1 MKKQKK
7 DFFQELK
14 DRNVWREIRAYL
26 FGGAA
31 LIPLIIALQ
40 SIDDNIID
48 TNTIKVICIIFI
60 SLFPSVFLF
69 AYHHGESKKAPWS
82 KAEKI
87 GIPTNMLI
95 TLFLVIFFYDNNVT
109 ASETTTELIENL
121 ETGEIEEIEVVKK
134 EYRKKIYL
142 SFFENTSNDTT
153 QNWLE
158 YGIPYAIN
166 KDLRQDNYMTPNLFS
181 KWSIE
186 KKDDTYKYGDQISL
200 ATYREIAKE
209 KNIPYFI
216 IGSFKKVNDKFEIS
230 TNLWKTNTG
239 KLIKERK
246 FTDHN
251 LFNLIDQISISIKED
266 LGLSTEYIE
275 NTEDLPISVYLTES
289 LKAYKYFSTATNLRN
304 TRNKSFSLFDQN
316 QLQQEINLL
325 NQAIDIDNNFAL
337 AYNECIHRYDRMG
350 NRKDS
355 VEIYW
360 KKVMQKIHKFQEHM
374 QYGIKYR
381 YFTKQGKTEQGV
393 RVLTNWAKKYPN
405 IQDPHEYLASYYNEI
420 GEKQKAID
428 AYKEALNIDKT
439 DYVIYRNIASNYED
453 MYDFENAVR
462 WFKKSA
468 NIYSKQTSDIQSICW
483 IFKSVR
489 EMDSAKYYYNE
500 LLSRDPDNFYAHC
513 RLFDIKKALSGDWD
527 LNPDYLLDYAQDDR
541 DSSNVEYYKRI
552 KYWKTG
558 QIKKF
563 YHLEDSLNNIEKTG
577 WIGLG
582 IPEYDQ
588 FQKEHE
594 SFYKLAALGGK
605 AKIDSQLIQKKEII
619 SQILSSDKYGES
631 VKGIIKTYQEMAAY
645 IYLFE
650 IFQKESQKEIDS
662 VINYLKEQENKVTKA
677 SVRITFGNDNSNRI
691 RLQAKSHAL
700 EGEYENAIAILEEN
714 KQLNSGN
721 GYLLQ
726 LAKYYHK
733 LGDYKKAEENFN
745 IIFSTNPYHSKYNY
759 YAALLYYDWGK
770 TEKAK
775 EKLDISLE
783 KLENADEDYVLAN
796 KVKETAQEWR
806 GNKTSLP

>member
-1 MKKQKK
+1 MKKKK
-7 DFFQELK
+7 GFFQELRE
-14 DRNVWREIRAYL
+14 RNVWREVRAYL

-31 LIPLIIALQ
+31 IIPLVLLLQ
-40 SIDDNIID
+40 PIVGFSQNVS
-48 TNTIKVICIIFI
+48 NIIFI
-60 SLFPSVFLF
+60 IFFSLFPSVFLF
-69 AYHHGESKKAPWS
+69 AYHHGESRDTPWS
-82 KAEKI
+82 KAERI
-87 GIPTNMLI
+87 GIPANILI
-95 TLFLVIFFYDNNVT
+95 TLFLVIFFYNNNAIAT
-109 ASETTTELIENL
+109 ETKTELIENL

-181 KWSIE
+181 KWSIKE
-186 KKDDTYKYGDQISL
+186 KDDTYKYGDQISL

-216 IGSFKKVNDKFEIS
+216 IGSFKKVNDKFAIS

-239 KLIKERK
+239 KLIKERR
-246 FTDHN
+246 FTDNN

-289 LKAYKYFSTATNLRN
+289 LKAYKYFCTATDYN
-304 TRNKSFSLFDQN
+304 RNKYFVIFDQN

-325 NQAIDIDNNFAL
+325 NQAINIDNNFAL
-337 AYNECIHRYDRMG
+337 AYDECIHRYDRMG

-360 KKVMQKIHKFQEHM
+360 KKVMQKIHKFQEQI
-374 QYGIKYR
+374 QYGINYR
-381 YFTKQGKTEQGV
+381 YFTKQGKTEQAV

-439 DYVIYRNIASNYED
+439 DYDIYRNIASNYED

-500 LLSRDPDNFYAHC
+500 LLSRDPDNFYAHS
-513 RLFDIKKALSGDWD
+513 RLFDIKKALSGDLD
-527 LNPDYLLDYAQDDR
+527 LNPDYLLDYAQNEW
-541 DSSNVEYYKRI
+541 DSSNVEYYKRT

-558 QIKKF
+558 QIKKHS
-563 YHLEDSLNNIEKTG
+563 HLEDSINNIYITG

-594 SFYKLAALGGK
+594 SFSKLAALGKK

-631 VKGIIKTYQEMAAY
+631 VKGIIKTYQERFAS
-645 IYLFE
+645 IYLLE

-677 SVRITFGNDNSNRI
+677 SVRITFGDDNSYRI

-700 EGEYENAIAILEEN
+700 EGDYENAIAILEEN

-796 KVKETAQEWR
+796 KVKETAQEW
-806 GNKTSLP
+806 GVEIPSN